1 MFAPRQ
7 WPFGRVLTFVLV
19 TSGCAREH
27 TAEAVA
33 SDSLPIDSAR
43 APLAGAVAWPVQRG
57 QMADL
62 DGDGVDE
69 RLVVAS
75 DVMPGPDG
83 APAWE
88 DGHRW
93 AVWVVEPRTDAAGD
107 SVRTQLYG
115 AFVPTGRADVYVTA
129 PPVGEPLGV
138 LVLERGGTRV
148 ATHVVRYHGPADAR
162 SVSSATYPVLP
173 RVPYP

>member
-1 MFAPRQ
+1 MSIPRR
-7 WPFGRVLTFVLV
+7 WPLGLALLLV
-19 TSGCAREH
+19 ASGCTHQH
-27 TAEAVA
+27 TADAGVF
-33 SDSLPIDSAR
+33 DPPPIDSAR
-43 APLAGAVAWPVQRG
+43 VPLADALAWPVQRG
-57 QMADL
+57 LMADL

-75 DVMPGPDG
+75 DVLPGPDG

-93 AVWVVEPRTDAAGD
+93 AAWVVEPETDASGD

-129 PPVGEPLGV
+129 PSVGEAPSV

-148 ATHVVRYHGPADAR
+148 ATHDVRYHGPADAR
-162 SVSSATYPVLP
+162 SVSSATDPVLP

>member
-1 MFAPRQ
+1 MSTPRL
-7 WPFGRVLTFVLV
+7 WLPGLALLLV
-19 TSGCAREH
+19 ASGCTRQP
-27 TAEAVA
+27 TAEAGVFDA
-33 SDSLPIDSAR
+33 PPIDSSR
-43 APLAGAVAWPVQRG
+43 VLLADALAWSVQRG
-57 QMADL
+57 QAADL
-62 DGDGVDE
+62 DGDGADE

-93 AVWVVEPRTDAAGD
+93 AVWVLEPETDASGD

-129 PPVGEPLGV
+129 PSVGEPPGV

-148 ATHVVRYHGPADAR
+148 ATHEVRYHGPADAR